1 MNKKKLFILLTIFL
15 SLWFTGIFPALAE
28 EGHSMG
34 DMGHSMNKGGH
45 KMDMKVLRV
54 DEYII
59 SYSFMTTAEHHK
71 MMQDMKMDMSK
82 LKMEPNAT
90 HHLALEISEEKGG
103 EKIED
108 AKVKVK
114 VIEPNDKAQEKL
126 VEWGKEMNH
135 YGCDLEMKEKGKYGV
150 IVLFKTKDE
159 KQHLAK
165 FWYEV
170 K

>member
-1 MNKKKLFILLTIFL
+1 MDKKRFLILATVLLSSYFI
-15 SLWFTGIFPALAE
+15 GAFPTMAE

-34 DMGHSMNKGGH
+34 HSMSH
-45 KMDMKVLRV
+45 PMDMKMLKV
-54 DEYII
+54 DEYIV
-59 SYSFMTTAEHHK
+59 SYSFMTAAEHHK

-82 LKMEPNAT
+82 MKMEPNAT

-103 EKIED
+103 KKIED

-114 VIEPNDKAQEKL
+114 VIDPNDKAQEKL
-126 VEWGKEMNH
+126 VEWSKEMKH

-150 IVLFKTKDE
+150 IILFKTKDE